1 MKKEAGF
8 TLIEI
13 IVSLILVGIMAS
25 VAGMGIVAGVKGYL
39 FAKDNAAVSG
49 KAQLAMSR
57 LNRTF
62 MEVLSITAAS
72 LTSVTYDRLSGGSRI
87 TETLSWA
94 AGAPIKIT
102 VQGDTLG
109 GDTLVDH
116 VSSLAL
122 TYQKGAAPWVQTDDF
137 NLLSTVGVTLKL
149 TPPGGGNDVTFSTVI
164 TPRNNGNLGGNPVTS
179 TTVPAGAGCFVATA
193 AFGQPDHPLVLLLRE
208 FRDRYLLTWAGG
220 RMMVKMYYAGGP
232 YLADLI
238 RDRGWACT
246 LTQWILLPFA
256 GMAFLMLY
264 APQAVPFILLLS
276 WVAVTVFFK
285 FIRREQKMVA
295 SVTVNQ
301 RGTILLG
308 LIGTMVVFSVLG
320 AAMLSFTNSSIFN
333 QVASTGSARAY
344 YLAEGGMRYA
354 GSQFKNAGTG
364 EDVKDN
370 MLVSLNNK
378 DFSMG
383 SDGTFHLDTYP
394 YYLKTTAIPS
404 GTTLSATFP
413 GSVPTD
419 MSIPTAGYLKIGTD
433 TTPRLYTGYTLD
445 ILTNSITFTMSSAL
459 PVYTAAVNNV
469 LPVGLAVGTTSGSP
483 LSRGGALTLLSG
495 AGSFP
500 LVNGTF
506 TIGTTT
512 STTGTNP
519 AVFAYKTRSGNA
531 LQQVT
536 LSKNQ
541 TTTGTFSVD
550 VPAGAYITL
559 KKFVNVRS
567 RGTYTP
573 LQSSRTI
580 SYSIPIDL
588 TPGQSTKVTFT
599 DTFEDLSH
607 WNAGGTGQG
616 ELGTHEI
623 KNDANTDNSNALHV
637 KTTYQYG
644 LTSGL
649 YYDRASLLTFNWGS
663 TGVDLNQSW
672 NLAGKFLSYDTQVKI
687 KVASQPKYYMAGMLF
702 RITTSKNYGISF
714 LRPNKGATLI
724 WDKDSIPDDLC
735 PLGESDH
742 STLIVLWEQTSA
754 NTMQWLA
761 YKVLANTTDGVLDA
775 SGKLNPWSTILVRV
789 VEAASLQFS
798 GATGTT
804 PLYDDTITGTNGATA
819 RVNGTPI
826 LSAGSTLDAWGSSTA
841 GILTVDTLGATPFVT
856 GILTVKRGTDTIGT
870 VNYTGNSRPRDN
882 YIRVY
887 YGTTAAIPVNTPG
900 DSYPLGNIRK
910 GNVRITN
917 MDTSL
922 QKWPAD
928 NVWGPVV
935 TPVNPSVWAAANDYF
950 TLVQWDGLNLD
961 TGDAQLGT
969 DRELNAIYRTNF
981 LITDPAQTAFTS
993 PEIGLDTW
1001 GTDSTSVYFDDFG
1014 IQTAAPGQ
1022 TQGFLPAIQQ

>member
-1 MKKEAGF
+1 
-8 TLIEI
+8 
-13 IVSLILVGIMAS
+13 
-25 VAGMGIVAGVKGYL
+25 
-39 FAKDNAAVSG
+39 
-49 KAQLAMSR
+49 
-57 LNRTF
+57 
-62 MEVLSITAAS
+62 
-72 LTSVTYDRLSGGSRI
+72 
-87 TETLSWA
+87 
-94 AGAPIKIT
+94 
-102 VQGDTLG
+102 
-109 GDTLVDH
+109 
-116 VSSLAL
+116 
-122 TYQKGAAPWVQTDDF
+122 
-137 NLLSTVGVTLKL
+137 
-149 TPPGGGNDVTFSTVI
+149 
-164 TPRNNGNLGGNPVTS
+164 
-179 TTVPAGAGCFVATA
+179 
-193 AFGQPDHPLVLLLRE
+193 
-208 FRDRYLLTWAGG
+208 
-220 RMMVKMYYAGGP
+220 
-232 YLADLI
+232 
-238 RDRGWACT
+238 
-246 LTQWILLPFA
+246 
-256 GMAFLMLY
+256 
-264 APQAVPFILLLS
+264 
-276 WVAVTVFFK
+276 
-285 FIRREQKMVA
+285 
-295 SVTVNQ
+295 
-301 RGTILLG
+301 
-308 LIGTMVVFSVLG
+308 
-320 AAMLSFTNSSIFN
+320 
-333 QVASTGSARAY
+333 
-344 YLAEGGMRYA
+344 MRYA

-370 MLVSLNNK
+370 MLVSLNNT

-413 GSVPTD
+413 GTFPGAAPLATYSLPP
-419 MSIPTAGYLKIGTD
+419 SGNPAGYLKIGTD
-433 TTPRLYTGYTLD
+433 TTPRPYTGYTQSGS
-445 ILTNSITFTMSSAL
+445 NVTFTMSSAL

-469 LPVGLAVGTTSGSP
+469 LPVGLALANPT
-483 LSRGGALTLLSG
+483 LSRLGTLTLSSG
-495 AGSFP
+495 ASLFP
-500 LVNGTF
+500 PANGTF
-506 TIGTTT
+506 TIGTAAPSG
-512 STTGTNP
+512 STIGTNP

-531 LQQVT
+531 LQEVT

-550 VPAGAYITL
+550 VPANAFITL

-567 RGTYTP
+567 RGTYGP

-580 SYSIPIDL
+580 SYYVPIDL
-588 TPGQSTKVTFT
+588 TPGPSTKVTFT

-623 KNDANTDNSNALHV
+623 KNDANTDSSNALHV

-644 LTSGL
+644 LLSGL

-672 NLAGKFLSYDTQVKI
+672 NLAGKFLSYDTQVKV
-687 KVASQPKYYMAGMLF
+687 KVVSQPKYYMAGMIF
-702 RITTSKNYGISF
+702 RMTTGKNYGVSF

-735 PLGESDH
+735 PLSDSNH
-742 STLIVLWEQTSA
+742 DTLIVLWEQTSA

-761 YKVLANTTDGVLDA
+761 YKVLANTTDGLLDA

-789 VEAASLQFS
+789 VEAASLEFS
-798 GATGTT
+798 GGTGTT
-804 PLYDDTITGTNGATA
+804 PLYDDTITGNTSHATA

-826 LSAGSTLDAWGSSTA
+826 LSLGALDAWGSGTA
-841 GILTVDTLGATPFVT
+841 GILTVDTVSGTFQSET
-856 GILTVKRGTDTIGT
+856 LTVKRGTDTIGT
-870 VNYTGNSRPRDN
+870 VNYTGTSRPRDN

-887 YGTTAAIPVNTPG
+887 YGSTAAIPVNTPG

-910 GNVRITN
+910 GHARITN
-917 MDTSL
+917 MDLTL

-950 TLVQWDGLNLD
+950 TLVQWDGLQLGA
-961 TGDAQLGT
+961 GDARLGT